1 MDSHDWINNFM
12 LIEEIIDEYRVMH
25 RRYDPTAHIDDGNR
39 NKSKFKKVSTPLTDF
54 EVRYR
59 DSGKYHDY
67 FLYSKETG
75 RCVGLFTIEDIKG
88 RYKGAKP
95 GVRAVT
101 PHMALAPEAQ
111 RQGISTLAYTTFLR
125 GGPWIFVT
133 DEHTRAASKLW
144 DSIATGDI
152 ISFYID
158 VVTQEKIDTPGSYG
172 LDLRVLGPADRFIK
186 TNV

>member
-1 MDSHDWINNFM
+1 M
-12 LIEEIIDEYRVMH
+12 LIEEIIDEYRIMT
-25 RRYDPTAHIDDGNR
+25 RRYDPTAHTGVGDRI
-39 NKSKFKKVSTPLTDF
+39 KSQLKRVNTPLADF
-54 EVRYR
+54 EVRYKKTE
-59 DSGKYHDY
+59 KYHDY

-75 RCVGLFTIEDIKG
+75 KCVGLFTIEDNNG

-152 ISFYID
+152 ISFYVD
-158 VVTQEKIDTPGSYG
+158 VVTQEKVDKPGSYG
-172 LDLRVLGPADRFIK
+172 LDLRVLGPKDRFIE